1 MKLTPSQHF
10 AQSQRIAREIIARLN
25 VRLEQE
31 KRLRVSAENKLA
43 YLRSKLK

>member
-1 MKLTPSQHF
+1 MVGRNRMKLTQTQYF

-31 KRLRVSAENKLA
+31 KRKGE
-43 YLRSKLK
+43 